1 VRPQQTQDDDDR
13 LLAESARFWPHPE
26 PGPWKVAG
34 GLGWF
39 VAQAVAMWIGVW
51 PLAVVLGAVGALAAG
66 QLTRVWISEGERA
79 DFALAMIAAG
89 LLPLAAAA
97 GTRALGAAVVAG
109 VVVSVVAAA
118 IQRGSDTPPI
128 RDAGFTIQSW
138 LPVGMATASMVLTYR
153 YEVGAAVWLLCL
165 ISIYDAGQYLTG
177 AGSAGMWEGPV
188 AGVAGIAVVAFALT
202 VIGVPPFTTS
212 VATRF
217 AIASVLLIPA
227 GIVTGSALVPHQD
240 ANVGALHR
248 MDSMLLLGPIWA
260 WAVGRYVAS
269 LV

>member
-1 VRPQQTQDDDDR
+1 VRPLQTQDDIDVAP
-13 LLAESARFWPHPE
+13 LASTRFWPHPE

-51 PLAVVLGAVGALAAG
+51 PLAVVVGSVAALAAG
-66 QLTRVWISEGERA
+66 QLTRAWISEGERA

-89 LLPLAAAA
+89 LLPVSAAA

-109 VVVSVVAAA
+109 VAVSVVAAA
-118 IQRGSDTPPI
+118 VRRGSDTPPI

-138 LPVGMATASMVLTYR
+138 LPVGMAAAAMVLTYR

-165 ISIYDAGQYLTG
+165 VSIFDAGQYLTG
-177 AGSAGMWEGPV
+177 AGSARLWEGPI
-188 AGVAGIAVVAFALT
+188 AGIAGVGVVAFTLT
-202 VIGVPPFTTS
+202 VVGVPPFTTS
-212 VATRF
+212 AATRF
-217 AIASVLLIPA
+217 ALAAVLLIPA
-227 GIVTGSALVPHQD
+227 GIVVGSALVPRQES
-240 ANVGALHR
+240 NVGGLHR
-248 MDSMLLLGPIWA
+248 VDSMLLLSPIWA

-269 LV
+269 FA